1 MVQDSIFEALK
12 KYGHDEDYEPKPDS
26 LFFPTMFS
34 PGSDEKIEVLR
45 QRVELGL
52 PLWHEDDEKVCNV
65 TGIGSDKQKPQVA
78 TYGKTARYF
87 ASRRNKML
95 SD

>member
-1 MVQDSIFEALK
+1 MGAKTIFEALT
-12 KYGHDEDYEPKPDS
+12 KYGHDEDYEPKPDT
-26 LFFPTMFS
+26 LFFGTMFS

-52 PLWHEDDEKVCNV
+52 PLWHKDDEKVCNV
-65 TGIGSDKQKPQVA
+65 TGLGADKRKAQA
-78 TYGKTARYF
+78 TYGKTATMF
-87 ASRRNKML
+87 APRRNKML